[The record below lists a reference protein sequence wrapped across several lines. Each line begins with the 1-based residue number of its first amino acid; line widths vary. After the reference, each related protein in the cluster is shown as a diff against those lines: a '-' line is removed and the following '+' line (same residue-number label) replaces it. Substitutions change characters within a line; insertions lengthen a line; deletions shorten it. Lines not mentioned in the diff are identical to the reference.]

1 MSVFR
6 RTLTTPEPAPEPAPA
21 QAPTDDLAPL
31 GSAVDELLKPIQK
44 RAPGNPMS
52 RSWRRWVRR
61 PKA

>member
-6 RTLTTPEPAPEPAPA
+6 RTTTPPEPAATKPAPT
-21 QAPTDDLAPL
+21 PNDDLAPL

-52 RSWRRWVRR
+52 RSWRRLVRR